1 MAGWGDYLET
11 VDQDQMSTVTKVEV
25 LSSQKYSSQTMVV
38 IRVCSSLPVG
48 TWCQDAW
55 SVFHPELTSLVLL
68 AIFVAYSM
76 RQKAGSEA
84 RIHYSLVRKLCFTIN
99 VGLEVRAAETIL
111 TYLCGQ

>member
-84 RIHYSLVRKLCFTIN
+84 RIHYSLVRKLCFTI
-99 VGLEVRAAETIL
+99 
-111 TYLCGQ
+111 YKCGAGSEGS